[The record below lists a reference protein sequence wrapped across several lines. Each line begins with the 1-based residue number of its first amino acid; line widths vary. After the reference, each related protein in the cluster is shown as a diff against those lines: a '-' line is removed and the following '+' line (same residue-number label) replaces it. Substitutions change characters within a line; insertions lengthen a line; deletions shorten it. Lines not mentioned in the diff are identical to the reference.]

1 MLATRPYLTA
11 TLAGLVALLF
21 AACLELWLRPV
32 NPAQDDGTRF
42 PATLWNAAATIAQR
56 PGFDLGESLQFRDR
70 DNWIQAAWIL
80 ASGAALGRGLHW
92 LIFRHASQR
101 DRRTWYVAKFAALR
115 ALLAALA
122 GVAVTALVGGGVG
135 FANGMTFVTPDGGG
149 QLPPGAGAA
158 WLGALYALFFA
169 WPLIAL
175 AVLLAAF
182 IAARRTWRQLK
193 VAADFSQSP

>member
-1 MLATRPYLTA
+1 MLASRPYPTA
-11 TLAGLVALLF
+11 VLAGLAGLLL
-21 AACLELWLRPV
+21 AACCEIWLRPV
-32 NPAQDDGTRF
+32 DPAHDDGTRF
-42 PATLWNAAATIAQR
+42 PATLWNAASAITQR
-56 PGFDLGESLQFRDR
+56 PGFNLWESLQFRDR
-70 DNWIQAAWIL
+70 ENWTQAIWIFVGGV
-80 ASGAALGRGLHW
+80 AMAGAALAV
-92 LIFRHASQR
+92 LI
-101 DRRTWYVAKFAALR
+101 
-115 ALLAALA
+115 
-122 GVAVTALVGGGVG
+122 GGAIG
-135 FANGMTFVTPDGGG
+135 FTGGMTFVTPDGGG